1 MAAPNLTNIV
11 SITGNTSVQT
21 VTTSATA
28 IVENPPSS
36 NQVFKLDTLICANVS
51 SSNIA
56 VITADLYRSSN
67 AYRIAANVQIPPQA
81 TLMVV
86 GKDAPIYIQEGDSIR
101 LTAGSNVTVE
111 AVASYEVMQ

>member
-1 MAAPNLTNIV
+1 MSAPNLTNIT

-21 VTTSATA
+21 VTTTATA
-28 IVENPPSS
+28 IVDNSPSS
-36 NQVFKLDTLICANVS
+36 NQVFKVDTLICANVS
-51 SSNIA
+51 NSNIA
-56 VITADLYRSSN
+56 VITADIFRSST

-86 GKDAPIYIQEGDSIR
+86 GKDSPIYLQEGDSLR
-101 LTAGSNVTVE
+101 LTAGADGTIE